1 MAVIGT
7 ILAYWRGI
15 DITENAMLLV
25 VEVKQEIERKI
36 TSCRVRNSQG

>member
-25 VEVKQEIERKI
+25 VEVKQEIERKV
-36 TSCRVRNSQG
+36 TFCRVQNPQS